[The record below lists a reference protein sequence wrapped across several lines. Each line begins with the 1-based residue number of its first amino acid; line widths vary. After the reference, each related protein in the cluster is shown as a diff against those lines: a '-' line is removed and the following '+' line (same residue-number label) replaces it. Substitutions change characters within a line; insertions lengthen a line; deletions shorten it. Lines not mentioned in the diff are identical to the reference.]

1 MFEYTI
7 KRKNIKNIILKINRK
22 GDIIVSAPLKISK
35 ASLDKFIISNT
46 QWIKEKLTKI
56 TLNPPHFSPVNSEFI
71 YLFGEKI
78 DLPENFPNNLEE
90 KKIFLSNYYKNKSIE
105 LVTPIIEH
113 FLKITGL
120 TMEHLTFRVMRTRW
134 GSCNSSKKYININSI
149 LVASPLESIEYI
161 ALHEIAHL
169 HFPHHK
175 KEFWN
180 FISKYMPDWEI
191 RKKQLIFFEL

>member
-1 MFEYTI
+1 
-7 KRKNIKNIILKINRK
+7 
-22 GDIIVSAPLKISK
+22 
-35 ASLDKFIISNT
+35 
-46 QWIKEKLTKI
+46 
-56 TLNPPHFSPVNSEFI
+56 
-71 YLFGEKI
+71 
-78 DLPENFPNNLEE
+78 
-90 KKIFLSNYYKNKSIE
+90 
-105 LVTPIIEH
+105 
-113 FLKITGL
+113 
-120 TMEHLTFRVMRTRW
+120 MEHLTFRVMRTRW